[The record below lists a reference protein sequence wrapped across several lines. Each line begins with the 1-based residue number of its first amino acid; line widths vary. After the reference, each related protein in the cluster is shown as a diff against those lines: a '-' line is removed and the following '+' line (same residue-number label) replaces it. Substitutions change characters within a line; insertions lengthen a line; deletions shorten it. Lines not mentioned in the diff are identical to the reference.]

1 MARNRIKAVLAERG
15 MSAKALADCVEDC
28 NPAIVSYI
36 ANGKVL
42 PTPECL
48 KEMCL
53 RLGCSPVDLYDATDV
68 DLPSLF
74 SDDAAASQPQDSE
87 LGKWLS
93 AEEAAALRKAILA
106 FGYSS
111 VGEWVREMWRNT
123 LVRYMEHLEG
133 AAFNLSEVILN
144 ESRGV

>member
-48 KEMCL
+48 KEMCSGSDVP
-53 RLGCSPVDLYDATDV
+53 RLICMMPQTLTS
-68 DLPSLF
+68 LPLF
-74 SDDAAASQPQDSE
+74 SDGAAASQPQDSE

>member
-36 ANGKVL
+36 ANGKAL

-48 KEMCL
+48 KEMCS
-53 RLGCSPVDLYDATDV
+53 RLGCSPADLYDATDV

-74 SDDAAASQPQDSE
+74 SDEAAASRRIRSLASGSLPRKPPRSVRPSSPLAIQA
-87 LGKWLS
+87 S
-93 AEEAAALRKAILA
+93 ASGCERCGATPWCVTWSTWKVPRSIYLRL
-106 FGYSS
+106 F
-111 VGEWVREMWRNT
+111 
-123 LVRYMEHLEG
+123 
-133 AAFNLSEVILN
+133 
-144 ESRGV
+144 

>member
-1 MARNRIKAVLAERG
+1 M
-15 MSAKALADCVEDC
+15 
-28 NPAIVSYI
+28 
-36 ANGKVL
+36 
-42 PTPECL
+42 
-48 KEMCL
+48 
-53 RLGCSPVDLYDATDV
+53 YDATDV

-74 SDDAAASQPQDSE
+74 SDEAAASQPQDSE

-144 ESRGV
+144 ESRGA

>member
-36 ANGKVL
+36 ANGKAL

-48 KEMCL
+48 KEMCS
-53 RLGCSPVDLYDATDV
+53 RLGCSPADLYDATDV

-74 SDDAAASQPQDSE
+74 SDEAAASQPQDSE

-106 FGYSS
+106 FGYSC
-111 VGEWVREMWRNT
+111 VGELGRDMWRNT
-123 LVRYMEHLEG
+123 VVR
-133 AAFNLSEVILN
+133 
-144 ESRGV
+144 